1 MSIEIFYHFINVIL
15 CPMLGR
21 FVEGSIESIRT
32 WCCAAPHISDNNMD
46 LIDIKSR
53 VGIPKHAIIVNRLFF
68 LYVPADLVTISTRL
82 SG

>member
-15 CPMLGR
+15 CPMPDR
-21 FVEGSIESIRT
+21 FVEVSIESIRT
-32 WCCAAPHISDNNMD
+32 WCCAAPHIPDNSMD
-46 LIDIKSR
+46 LIDIRSR
-53 VGIPKHAIIVNRLFF
+53 VGIPEQVIIVDRLFF